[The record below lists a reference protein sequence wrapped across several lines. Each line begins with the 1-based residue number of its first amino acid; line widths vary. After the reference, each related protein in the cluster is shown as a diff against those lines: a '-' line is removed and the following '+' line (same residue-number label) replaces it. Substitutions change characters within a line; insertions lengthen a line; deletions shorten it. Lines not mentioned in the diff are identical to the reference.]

1 MRSEWFHRA
10 SCRVRTAKAARA
22 RRCCGGHVPASLL
35 RGCTVRRARRLPPCI
50 AARRRLS
57 VMVRRSEPKRPS
69 CTESVC
75 VSVLFASSSALLCF
89 GRSFSGALRRG
100 HFFAFFAA
108 NICCAAALRPRL
120 RQKARFPQRG
130 NASSKACSPC
140 SSTRM
145 RFWIS
150 VISNVICAAS
160 RTVSMALIGGAFLP
174 KRRGRRQA
182 QRCGGSRPA

>member
-10 SCRVRTAKAARA
+10 SCRVRTAKSGTRKALL
-22 RRCCGGHVPASLL
+22 RRSRTPASLL

-75 VSVLFASSSALLCF
+75 VSVLLRPAPLLLC
-89 GRSFSGALRRG
+89 GRSFSALRRG

-130 NASSKACSPC
+130 TLSLKRSSPAQARECAFDFRSSPC
-140 SSTRM
+140 DLR
-145 RFWIS
+145 RIAYG
-150 VISNVICAAS
+150 VHG
-160 RTVSMALIGGAFLP
+160 ALIGGAFSS